1 MLAFFPFFPHGFN
14 TFRKAGAFWFMAP
27 TENFC
32 DFTYFLLLSKRHE
45 TLRSGTCTEIFTRD
59 FELKLRF
66 QIFLRLCFMS
76 NKFPNGA
83 PAIFSFQH
91 ETGKF
96 IAFCFYS
103 FQVFCKNFLFRE
115 LLQIPKNVYR
125 IMTFTFIALLKK
137 KKCWTWVANGVFIL
151 SRVY

>member
-1 MLAFFPFFPHGFN
+1 LNKPDKFFLSSRFFSFHPRVS
-14 TFRKAGAFWFMAP
+14 TFRKGGSFFDLWLRQRIFAILHIS
-27 TENFC
+27 FC
-32 DFTYFLLLSKRHE
+32 SQNVMKLYDR
-45 TLRSGTCTEIFTRD
+45 GTCREIFTRD

-83 PAIFSFQH
+83 PAIFPFQH

-96 IAFCFYS
+96 MAFCFYS
-103 FQVFCKNFLFRE
+103 FQVFCKNFSLSFRAP
-115 LLQIPKNVYR
+115 LNPKNVYR

-137 KKCWTWVANGVFIL
+137 C
-151 SRVY
+151 